1 MGWRRWLVIVCVLIA
16 FFGTA
21 FGSQSAERVLVE
33 KQNGSESASL
43 LFARTERIDPLDGFK
58 KYKGGFN
65 ITNKHY
71 WSSAIFTGKYGYIVA
86 AVWLVFGIVYAVI
99 LLIKSICFTGK
110 QRNRIR
116 LPHSN
121 RCSFWPILSVLVFT
135 ILAIVAS
142 GVVLGGSSK
151 FHSRAKTVKN
161 IIVRTAE
168 EASNTI
174 HNVTGAAQAMQDD
187 MVLYGDLAGST
198 NLNATSKK
206 LNDEADNI
214 QRKAIKNMRLVNK
227 GLKILKAVTIVTVT
241 LNLVVVLALLVFLI
255 ARTWPKMLRR
265 AFNLLIIIC
274 WLLTF
279 LFWLYFGLYYFLNKF
294 AGDTCIAL
302 NEYQLDPQNSTLG
315 SILPCRPS
323 AKSVLRDAGE
333 GIHDIINQ
341 VNANISA
348 LQSLSL
354 PGLQYVCNPFSGP
367 PDYTYQPENCSSN
380 TIQIGDI
387 PQVLKRYTCSNNGS
401 NDCVGEFI
409 STTDYNRAVV
419 YTNSL
424 QNILNSYPS
433 VERLV
438 NCQLVKDAFSEIL
451 VNHCKPLKRDV
462 HVTWGAL
469 AALSTVMVILILAW
483 IFEAC
488 YGGRGNKNSYD
499 GSVEPHS
506 TSSETSEADTSEL
519 ASRDIE
525 TKLVP

>member
-1 MGWRRWLVIVCVLIA
+1 MGTVLA
-16 FFGTA
+16 
-21 FGSQSAERVLVE
+21 
-33 KQNGSESASL
+33 
-43 LFARTERIDPLDGFK
+43 
-58 KYKGGFN
+58 
-65 ITNKHY
+65 
-71 WSSAIFTGKYGYIVA
+71 
-86 AVWLVFGIVYAVI
+86 
-99 LLIKSICFTGK
+99 
-110 QRNRIR
+110 
-116 LPHSN
+116 
-121 RCSFWPILSVLVFT
+121 CSFSVSLHN
-135 ILAIVAS
+135 
-142 GVVLGGSSK
+142 SSNSCIRSSSWWKFK
-151 FHSRAKTVKN
+151 FHSRAQTVKN
-161 IIVRTAE
+161 IIVRTAQ

-174 HNVTGAAQAMQDD
+174 HNVTGSVQAMQED
-187 MVLYGDLAGST
+187 MELYGDLHGST
-198 NLNATSKK
+198 NLNATLQK

-214 QRKAIKNMRLVNK
+214 QSKAIKNMRLVNK
-227 GLKILKAVTIVTVT
+227 GLKILKVVTIATVT
-241 LNLVVVLALLVFLI
+241 LNLAVVLGLLMFLI
-255 ARTWPKMLRR
+255 ARTWPTMLRR
-265 AFNLLIIIC
+265 AFYLLIVVC

-279 LFWLYFGLYYFLNKF
+279 LFWVYFGLYYFLNKF

-302 NEYQLDPQNSTLG
+302 NEYQVDPQNSTLG
-315 SILPCRPS
+315 TILPCRPS
-323 AKSVLRDAGE
+323 AKSVLHDAGK
-333 GIHDIINQ
+333 GIHDIIDQ
-341 VNANISA
+341 VNANISS

-424 QNILNSYPS
+424 QNIINSYPS

-438 NCQLVKDAFSEIL
+438 DCQLVKDAFSEIL
-451 VNHCKPLKRDV
+451 VNHCKPLKKDV
-462 HVTWGAL
+462 HLTWGAL

-483 IFEAC
+483 ICEAC
-488 YGGRGNKNSYD
+488 YGERVSKYSYD

-506 TSSETSEADTSEL
+506 TSNETSEADTSEL